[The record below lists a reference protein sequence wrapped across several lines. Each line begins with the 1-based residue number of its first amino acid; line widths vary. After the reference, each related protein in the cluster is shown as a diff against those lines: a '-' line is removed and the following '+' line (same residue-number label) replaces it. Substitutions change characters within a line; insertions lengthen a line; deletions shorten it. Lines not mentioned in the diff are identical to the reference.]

1 MTPCGGPAGVEADK
15 IRTELGINYHMVR
28 KESADPKL
36 TVSCGPHCRNTIMK
50 LTKNAAAL
58 LLAASLAVSV
68 CATPVFADG
77 GTTTPPPNMGS
88 TTTGSD
94 KVQNGIAI
102 GNTNVL
108 YNVTESYQW
117 SVPATIDFGE
127 NAGANN
133 TSTVNATLDENKPG
147 EKAKQ
152 DTTNNK
158 WKGTAPKV
166 VVSKNVIGIGKKL
179 QITVN
184 TTYYDNGEFYVLS
197 GSSEKLFYTVTK
209 LDATGA
215 TGEKLTQTNTEV
227 LSVPSGTDTAAQ
239 KLVFELET
247 AKGTNVSEKA
257 GKYEGVVVFESRIV

>member
-1 MTPCGGPAGVEADK
+1 
-15 IRTELGINYHMVR
+15 
-28 KESADPKL
+28 
-36 TVSCGPHCRNTIMK
+36 MK
-50 LTKNAAAL
+50 LTKKAAAL

-68 CATPVFADG
+68 CAMPVFADDT
-77 GTTTPPPNMGS
+77 GTTTTPLNMRS

-94 KVQNGIAI
+94 NVQNSIAT
-102 GNTNVL
+102 GNTDVF

-133 TSTVNATLDENKPG
+133 TSTVNATLDENNLG

-152 DTTNNK
+152 DTTDKK

-215 TGEKLTQTNTEV
+215 TGEKLTKTNTVV

-257 GKYEGVVVFESRIV
+257 GKYEGVVVFESRIVD

>member
-1 MTPCGGPAGVEADK
+1 M
-15 IRTELGINYHMVR
+15 R
-28 KESADPKL
+28 
-36 TVSCGPHCRNTIMK
+36 
-50 LTKNAAAL
+50 
-58 LLAASLAVSV
+58 
-68 CATPVFADG
+68 
-77 GTTTPPPNMGS
+77 S

-94 KVQNGIAI
+94 KAQNGIAT

-133 TSTVNATLDENKPG
+133 TSTVNATLDENGLG

-152 DTTNNK
+152 DTTDNK

-166 VVSKNVIGIGKKL
+166 AVSKNVIGIGKKL

-215 TGEKLTQTNTEV
+215 TGEKLTKTKTEV
-227 LSVPSGTDTAAQ
+227 LSVPAGTNTAAQ
-239 KLVFELET
+239 KLVFELEN

-257 GKYEGVVVFESRIV
+257 GKYEGVVVFESRIVK